1 MPRIVSTGLLLF
13 AIGFSG
19 AACTT
24 GAMPERQSAGYLD
37 VPDAPLVAPYHPNG
51 SSASAATQQQG
62 DYFPYADA
70 PLVSP
75 DTRPLDARSTLEKQ
89 KASGYFP
96 HADAPLVPKNTSGA
110 P

>member
-1 MPRIVSTGLLLF
+1 MLRILSSGLLLF
-13 AIGFSG
+13 AIGFIG
-19 AACTT
+19 AACTN
-24 GAMPERQSAGYLD
+24 GAVPEQQSAGYLA

-51 SSASAATQQQG
+51 SSASAKQQQG
-62 DYFPYADA
+62 DYFPYPDA

-89 KASGYFP
+89 KAAGYFP
-96 HADAPLVPKNTSGA
+96 YADAPLVPKNTSGA